1 MNETEIIEMIQKT
14 ELATFTI
21 NGLGETTIQTK
32 ELDFL
37 IQAYA
42 KQIPKKVKGLSQTY
56 EGYVGNC
63 PHCGKFI
70 TRRESKLVCVYENC
84 LQRLD
89 WSEEAINEQC

>member
-1 MNETEIIEMIQKT
+1 MIENMNETEIIEMIQNT

-42 KQIPKKVKGLSQTY
+42 KQIPKKPIKDRKQ
-56 EGYVGNC
+56 
-63 PHCGKFI
+63 
-70 TRRESKLVCVYENC
+70 
-84 LQRLD
+84 
-89 WSEEAINEQC
+89 NE

>member
-1 MNETEIIEMIQKT
+1 MNETEIIEMIQNT

-42 KQIPKKVKGLSQTY
+42 KQIPKKPIKDRKQ
-56 EGYVGNC
+56 
-63 PHCGKFI
+63 
-70 TRRESKLVCVYENC
+70 
-84 LQRLD
+84 
-89 WSEEAINEQC
+89 NE